1 MSQEDSSEKK
11 EETMLN
17 AIGEAAMQHT
27 VRTNYDSEVQHQDIA
42 VKKSDQIR
50 KKRPVEKSEDSQKSD
65 LNLKQEED
73 TQRKNVI
80 EDGNIVVEEYNKKGE
95 IVRVTPPGY
104 VLSNEVA

>member
-11 EETMLN
+11 EETMLH

-27 VRTNYDSEVQHQDIA
+27 VRTNYDSEMQHQDIA
-42 VKKSDQIR
+42 VKKNDEIR
-50 KKRPVEKSEDSQKSD
+50 KKRPVEKTEDGQKPD
-65 LNLKQEED
+65 
-73 TQRKNVI
+73 KNVI
-80 EDGNIVVEEYNKKGE
+80 EDGNIVVEEYNQKGE